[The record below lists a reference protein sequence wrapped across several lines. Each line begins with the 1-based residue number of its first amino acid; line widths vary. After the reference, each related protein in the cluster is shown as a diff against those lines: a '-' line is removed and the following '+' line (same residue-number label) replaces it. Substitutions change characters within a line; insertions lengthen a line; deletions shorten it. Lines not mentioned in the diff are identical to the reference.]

1 MLYCGPWSREAAGI
15 YIGTARGNKEN
26 PSRTNRKGH
35 GIARSNTRYVH
46 NDISRDRGV
55 TKLEADLGVRPQEV
69 RCGGRSSNRQ
79 RGTSSRGAKAKAIN
93 SNDGALIVLATGI
106 GTTLKIGKDSG
117 RLRGSGQWNPDE
129 QAAPQEEHQ
138 SFFQFNPS
146 HFLFFQTR
154 KITTVENGCLRAL
167 QVRTIVFEFF
177 CVAHRNAAWLPK
189 REIKFPQEFKQ
200 DGLLM
205 LEFSNS
211 QSCKEFTLEG
221 EFYRRYTVWRFH
233 AETRPRGSISMFID
247 VW

>member
-69 RCGGRSSNRQ
+69 RCWGRSSNRQ

-117 RLRGSGQWNPDE
+117 RLRGSGQWNPDGDRDMDLLVP
-129 QAAPQEEHQ
+129 A
-138 SFFQFNPS
+138 
-146 HFLFFQTR
+146 
-154 KITTVENGCLRAL
+154 TVEQLTEERHAAARDAYLRD
-167 QVRTIVFEFF
+167 
-177 CVAHRNAAWLPK
+177 AATWRDAYAAEHGWKDPPKLP
-189 REIKFPQEFKQ
+189 
-200 DGLLM
+200 
-205 LEFSNS
+205 
-211 QSCKEFTLEG
+211 
-221 EFYRRYTVWRFH
+221 
-233 AETRPRGSISMFID
+233 
-247 VW
+247 